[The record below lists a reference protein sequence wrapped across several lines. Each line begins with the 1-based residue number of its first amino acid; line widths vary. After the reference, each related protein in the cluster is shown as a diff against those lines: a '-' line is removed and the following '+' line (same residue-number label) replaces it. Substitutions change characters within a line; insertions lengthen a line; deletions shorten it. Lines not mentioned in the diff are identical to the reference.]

1 MKKMGLILWLLI
13 PFLAVTAQEEATIE
27 SSGSKLHYHCFGKG
41 TPVLI
46 INGGPGMNSEGF
58 APLAKELSANN
69 ETIIYDQRGTG
80 QSTLDHPD
88 SNNITMDLMIQDIEN
103 LRQYLKIDKW
113 IILGH
118 SFGGMLASYYATQY
132 PQHIQAM
139 ILSSSGGVDLGLLQ
153 GGNFI
158 DSRLTPEELKSYN
171 YWSAKINDGDTTHY
185 ARLQR
190 GMAMAP
196 AYVYDKKN
204 VPVIAERLTQGNSL
218 INGLVWQNM
227 QQIHFDCASHLA
239 NALFPVLI
247 IQGDNDIVSKEIA
260 EKSHKAFK
268 NSTIIY
274 VPHAAHYGW
283 LDNKGFYLAAVKQF
297 LAKQNMAS

>member
-1 MKKMGLILWLLI
+1 MKKIALFLCLLI
-13 PFLAVTAQEEATIE
+13 SFLTAAAQEEATIE
-27 SSGSKLHYHCFGKG
+27 SNGSKLHYHCFGKG

-80 QSTLDHPD
+80 QSSLDHPD

-103 LRQYLKIDKW
+103 LRQHLKIERW

-118 SFGGMLASYYATQY
+118 SFGGMLASYYATKY
-132 PQHIQAM
+132 PQHIKAI
-139 ILSSSGGVDLGLLQ
+139 ILSSSGGIDLGLLQ
-153 GGNFI
+153 SGNFI
-158 DSRLTPEELKSYN
+158 ASRLTPEELKSYN
-171 YWSAKINDGDTTHY
+171 YWSTKINDGDTSHY

-204 VPVIAERLTQGNSL
+204 VPIIAERLTQSNSL
-218 INGLVWQNM
+218 VNGLVWENM
-227 QQIHFDCASHLA
+227 QKIQFNCALGLEK
-239 NALFPVLI
+239 ALFPVLI
-247 IQGDNDIVSKEIA
+247 IQGDNDIVSKGIA
-260 EKSHKAFK
+260 EKSHKAFT
-268 NSTIIY
+268 NSTMLF

-283 LDNKGFYLAAVKQF
+283 LDNKAFYLSAVKQF
-297 LAKQNMAS
+297 LAKQK